1 MLAARIM
8 YLYRWGRLTK
18 RKVYLFCSH
27 NGLNLQR
34 RISNCLGHIN
44 SRKCISLTITGIPEI
59 VSNGTS
65 VSTKDDD
72 IAHFTCTSR
81 GEPRPLLRWERNG
94 ATVKDSDEGVAIL
107 SKSNASLEESHLFI
121 AVTGSGRRG
130 NYICVA
136 TNEEG
141 VAKQSFTIVSK
152 LNLIIF

>member
-1 MLAARIM
+1 MLEDNVSISM
-8 YLYRWGRLTK
+8 G
-18 RKVYLFCSH
+18 KVNKTEGVSVLFP
-27 NGLNLQR
+27 QR
-34 RISNCLGHIN
+34 FEFTASNFKLIGHIN

-81 GEPRPLLRWERNG
+81 GEPSPLLRWERNG

-152 LNLIIF
+152 LNYF